1 MDPDE
6 AAKLYL
12 RRIEMKIPVFET
24 MNENELN
31 YVKMINAG
39 QGFFYNNVSFNV
51 SVLLWPGNNDR
62 HYQDKSLPLCSRR
75 SWHLADSL
83 WVVPLTSYRLLPHK
97 LAHKIQN
104 NLLRPSWR
112 RDRGRLI

>member
-51 SVLLWPGNNDR
+51 SMPASSDYTDKQ
-62 HYQDKSLPLCSRR
+62 YQNGPLISCGM
-75 SWHLADSL
+75 
-83 WVVPLTSYRLLPHK
+83 PLVSY
-97 LAHKIQN
+97 
-104 NLLRPSWR
+104 
-112 RDRGRLI
+112 

>member
-12 RRIEMKIPVFET
+12 RRIESKIPVFET

-39 QGFFYNNVSFNV
+39 RAFFYNNLSFNV
-51 SVLLWPGNNDR
+51 RHSSDHLAEGASVKGFA
-62 HYQDKSLPLCSRR
+62 LCS
-75 SWHLADSL
+75 SL
-83 WVVPLTSYRLLPHK
+83 ILVP
-97 LAHKIQN
+97 N
-104 NLLRPSWR
+104 RPVHY
-112 RDRGRLI
+112 

>member
-12 RRIEMKIPVFET
+12 RRIESKIPVFET

-39 QGFFYNNVSFNV
+39 RAFFYNNLSFNV
-51 SVLLWPGNNDR
+51 REPRWTG
-62 HYQDKSLPLCSRR
+62 
-75 SWHLADSL
+75 
-83 WVVPLTSYRLLPHK
+83 
-97 LAHKIQN
+97 I
-104 NLLRPSWR
+104 
-112 RDRGRLI
+112 

>member
-12 RRIEMKIPVFET
+12 RRIESKIPVFET

-39 QGFFYNNVSFNV
+39 RAFFYNNLSFNV
-51 SVLLWPGNNDR
+51 RPPLNPLSEDASVVFCSPIIFVPSR
-62 HYQDKSLPLCSRR
+62 SVHY
-75 SWHLADSL
+75 
-83 WVVPLTSYRLLPHK
+83 
-97 LAHKIQN
+97 
-104 NLLRPSWR
+104 
-112 RDRGRLI
+112 

>member
-51 SVLLWPGNNDR
+51 SMTSCLVTMASNTKMDPYPCAHAARDTLLTIYG
-62 HYQDKSLPLCSRR
+62 S
-75 SWHLADSL
+75 
-83 WVVPLTSYRLLPHK
+83 TSH
-97 LAHKIQN
+97 IVSSSTSQTCT
-104 NLLRPSWR
+104 
-112 RDRGRLI
+112 

>member
-51 SVLLWPGNNDR
+51 SMPSCLVIMTSNTKRDPYPSAHVARNTLLTIYG
-62 HYQDKSLPLCSRR
+62 S
-75 SWHLADSL
+75 
-83 WVVPLTSYRLLPHK
+83 TSH
-97 LAHKIQN
+97 IVSSSTSQTCT
-104 NLLRPSWR
+104 
-112 RDRGRLI
+112 

>member
-51 SVLLWPGNNDR
+51 SMILLFGNT
-62 HYQDKSLPLCSRR
+62 DKQ
-75 SWHLADSL
+75 
-83 WVVPLTSYRLLPHK
+83 YRKRFLL
-97 LAHKIQN
+97 LG
-104 NLLRPSWR
+104 LRTR
-112 RDRGRLI
+112 

>member
-12 RRIEMKIPVFET
+12 RRIESKIPVFET

-39 QGFFYNNVSFNV
+39 RAFFYNNLSFNV
-51 SVLLWPGNNDR
+51 
-62 HYQDKSLPLCSRR
+62 RR
-75 SWHLADSL
+75 
-83 WVVPLTSYRLLPHK
+83 P
-97 LAHKIQN
+97 
-104 NLLRPSWR
+104 
-112 RDRGRLI
+112 

>member
-12 RRIEMKIPVFET
+12 RRIESKIPVFET

-39 QGFFYNNVSFNV
+39 RAFFYNNLSFNV
-51 SVLLWPGNNDR
+51 RYPPDP
-62 HYQDKSLPLCSRR
+62 LPEDASIVSTLPPFI
-75 SWHLADSL
+75 
-83 WVVPLTSYRLLPHK
+83 VVPRQSGHY
-97 LAHKIQN
+97 
-104 NLLRPSWR
+104 
-112 RDRGRLI
+112 

>member
-39 QGFFYNNVSFNV
+39 RAFFYNNLSFNV
-51 SVLLWPGNNDR
+51 SIFFTPGSHNAG
-62 HYQDKSLPLCSRR
+62 SSF
-75 SWHLADSL
+75 
-83 WVVPLTSYRLLPHK
+83 T
-97 LAHKIQN
+97 
-104 NLLRPSWR
+104 
-112 RDRGRLI
+112 

>member
-51 SVLLWPGNNDR
+51 SMPFLSGDI
-62 HYQDKSLPLCSRR
+62 YK
-75 SWHLADSL
+75 
-83 WVVPLTSYRLLPHK
+83 
-97 LAHKIQN
+97 
-104 NLLRPSWR
+104 
-112 RDRGRLI
+112 

>member
-31 YVKMINAG
+31 YVRMINAG
-39 QGFFYNNVSFNV
+39 QAFFYNNLSFNV
-51 SVLLWPGNNDR
+51 SVPAPPGNFLTPPI
-62 HYQDKSLPLCSRR
+62 STRR
-75 SWHLADSL
+75 
-83 WVVPLTSYRLLPHK
+83 
-97 LAHKIQN
+97 
-104 NLLRPSWR
+104 LR
-112 RDRGRLI
+112 

>member
-24 MNENELN
+24 MDEKELN

-39 QGFFYNNVSFNV
+39 RAFFYNNLSFNV
-51 SVLLWPGNNDR
+51 CASTPHLSLL
-62 HYQDKSLPLCSRR
+62 S
-75 SWHLADSL
+75 
-83 WVVPLTSYRLLPHK
+83 
-97 LAHKIQN
+97 
-104 NLLRPSWR
+104 
-112 RDRGRLI
+112 

>member
-1 MDPDE
+1 MVQFHGMDPDE

-51 SVLLWPGNNDR
+51 SMPLLCLGGPTTSTLLAAIHVLLTIHG
-62 HYQDKSLPLCSRR
+62 
-75 SWHLADSL
+75 
-83 WVVPLTSYRLLPHK
+83 
-97 LAHKIQN
+97 
-104 NLLRPSWR
+104 
-112 RDRGRLI
+112 

>member
-12 RRIEMKIPVFET
+12 RRIESKIPVFET

-39 QGFFYNNVSFNV
+39 RAFFYNNLSFNV
-51 SVLLWPGNNDR
+51 CEPLFPSGWPR
-62 HYQDKSLPLCSRR
+62 PQ
-75 SWHLADSL
+75 
-83 WVVPLTSYRLLPHK
+83 PLTPGLPSLFRSAKPH
-97 LAHKIQN
+97 
-104 NLLRPSWR
+104 
-112 RDRGRLI
+112 

>member
-12 RRIEMKIPVFET
+12 QRIESKIPVFET

-39 QGFFYNNVSFNV
+39 RAFFYNNLSFNV
-51 SVLLWPGNNDR
+51 CEP
-62 HYQDKSLPLCSRR
+62 C
-75 SWHLADSL
+75 
-83 WVVPLTSYRLLPHK
+83 
-97 LAHKIQN
+97 
-104 NLLRPSWR
+104 
-112 RDRGRLI
+112 

>member
-1 MDPDE
+1 MDADE

-24 MNENELN
+24 MSENELN

-51 SVLLWPGNNDR
+51 SV
-62 HYQDKSLPLCSRR
+62 
-75 SWHLADSL
+75 SL
-83 WVVPLTSYRLLPHK
+83 WCGRTRRRANRNPIPAPMSLLIPC
-97 LAHKIQN
+97 
-104 NLLRPSWR
+104 
-112 RDRGRLI
+112 

>member
-51 SVLLWPGNNDR
+51 SMPCRLVIT
-62 HYQDKSLPLCSRR
+62 
-75 SWHLADSL
+75 
-83 WVVPLTSYRLLPHK
+83 TS
-97 LAHKIQN
+97 IT
-104 NLLRPSWR
+104 
-112 RDRGRLI
+112 

>member
-51 SVLLWPGNNDR
+51 SMP
-62 HYQDKSLPLCSRR
+62 
-75 SWHLADSL
+75 
-83 WVVPLTSYRLLPHK
+83 VVSHNTDMQYRNGPCISE
-97 LAHKIQN
+97 AI
-104 NLLRPSWR
+104 PMVSC
-112 RDRGRLI
+112 

>member
-1 MDPDE
+1 MQFHGMDPDE

-51 SVLLWPGNNDR
+51 SLPLVPGNTDEQR
-62 HYQDKSLPLCSRR
+62 RKRFPSREI
-75 SWHLADSL
+75 
-83 WVVPLTSYRLLPHK
+83 TLLVTFY
-97 LAHKIQN
+97 
-104 NLLRPSWR
+104 
-112 RDRGRLI
+112 

>member
-39 QGFFYNNVSFNV
+39 QAFFYNNLSFNV
-51 SVLLWPGNNDR
+51 SMASRSSNNPARTRCPRVNLAGLFPGF
-62 HYQDKSLPLCSRR
+62 HS
-75 SWHLADSL
+75 
-83 WVVPLTSYRLLPHK
+83 
-97 LAHKIQN
+97 
-104 NLLRPSWR
+104 
-112 RDRGRLI
+112 

>member
-1 MDPDE
+1 MLQFHGMDPDE

-51 SVLLWPGNNDR
+51 SM
-62 HYQDKSLPLCSRR
+62 PLS
-75 SWHLADSL
+75 SINTA
-83 WVVPLTSYRLLPHK
+83 K
-97 LAHKIQN
+97 Q
-104 NLLRPSWR
+104 
-112 RDRGRLI
+112 

>member
-51 SVLLWPGNNDR
+51 SMTLSSPNIEGSLLLG
-62 HYQDKSLPLCSRR
+62 LC
-75 SWHLADSL
+75 
-83 WVVPLTSYRLLPHK
+83 TSTVSY
-97 LAHKIQN
+97 
-104 NLLRPSWR
+104 
-112 RDRGRLI
+112 

>member
-39 QGFFYNNVSFNV
+39 QTFFYNNLSFNV
-51 SVLLWPGNNDR
+51 SMISR
-62 HYQDKSLPLCSRR
+62 HSPD
-75 SWHLADSL
+75 DSL
-83 WVVPLTSYRLLPHK
+83 VSAAGTSC
-97 LAHKIQN
+97 
-104 NLLRPSWR
+104 
-112 RDRGRLI
+112 

>member
-1 MDPDE
+1 MPSPAIDDGSGSIVTKLDPDE

-51 SVLLWPGNNDR
+51 SAPLVSIPASNTEGDLCFWGHASRDILLTMYG
-62 HYQDKSLPLCSRR
+62 
-75 SWHLADSL
+75 
-83 WVVPLTSYRLLPHK
+83 
-97 LAHKIQN
+97 
-104 NLLRPSWR
+104 
-112 RDRGRLI
+112 

>member
-12 RRIEMKIPVFET
+12 RRITMKIPVFET

-39 QGFFYNNVSFNV
+39 RGFYYNNVSFNV
-51 SVLLWPGNNDR
+51 CATCLLVVSSSS
-62 HYQDKSLPLCSRR
+62 SLFC
-75 SWHLADSL
+75 
-83 WVVPLTSYRLLPHK
+83 
-97 LAHKIQN
+97 
-104 NLLRPSWR
+104 
-112 RDRGRLI
+112 GR

>member
-24 MNENELN
+24 MKEKELN

-39 QGFFYNNVSFNV
+39 RTFFYNNVSFNV
-51 SVLLWPGNNDR
+51 RIWFMFENRDAAGQG
-62 HYQDKSLPLCSRR
+62 HY
-75 SWHLADSL
+75 
-83 WVVPLTSYRLLPHK
+83 
-97 LAHKIQN
+97 
-104 NLLRPSWR
+104 
-112 RDRGRLI
+112 